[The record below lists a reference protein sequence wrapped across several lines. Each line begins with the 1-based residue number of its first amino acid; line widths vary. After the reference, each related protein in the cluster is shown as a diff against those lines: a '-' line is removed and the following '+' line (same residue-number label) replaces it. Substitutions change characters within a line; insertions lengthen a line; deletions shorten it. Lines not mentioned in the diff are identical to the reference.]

1 VGSESSLL
9 IRGEIMGEMNFKEE
23 DKQKF
28 IDFLNMIAKNA
39 RFDLNTSEVIQYFKL
54 LSHMQQKIIPK
65 IEANILEVVKVVEAK
80 DTEK

>member
-1 VGSESSLL
+1 
-9 IRGEIMGEMNFKEE
+9 MGEMNFKEE